1 MTKGLLEQEIDGALA
16 AKTLT
21 SGNVYVRYEYDA
33 GADHDADQ
41 ILGGKWFT
49 IKLNNKDVKC
59 GNAEEIDT
67 DNGTGVSLL
76 EGADKPTV
84 DEDDKTWQW
93 KFLAAPT
100 DPSSEYYV
108 APDPYDVQLF
118 NRYANYATT
127 LDEPSPMSVGIKVP
141 NSASGADHFALLSH
155 PDGGY
160 ALAVAG
166 SGAYTYNFVNGN
178 GMDTDDPATTATEAS
193 FTQKAGIFD
202 GVKSQLLVNDDVQH
216 NFEYK
221 VINNASKIA
230 ISVPQNGG
238 AAEAHGF
245 APYLPDAA
253 QTPLLRM
260 KDYKYYGSA
269 TKDDKDTPSESD
281 DTYAVAPQTK
291 LFTLNGLYDDKV
303 YVRYDAYH
311 VDSTEFKIPNKKT
324 IVDSHVAKDPTS
336 VDASLN
342 INGELPYNIIWY
354 NDNMMRSTD
363 DAAISD
369 GSSQNL
375 SGNKQYVWYITGND
389 PYALK
394 IKHKGGNYVDGDET
408 MATTAADAKEF
419 MLLKK
424 SGYDYGILQE
434 TAGTQKLSGY
444 GQTMV
449 SGDPTKFIIFG
460 LSVHDLIY
468 RLVIAKTCTN
478 EEIEKD
484 KSHTIVLDPSK
495 YVDIPYRETQG
506 DPETLKRI
514 YGSTQRDLKS
524 ENTGEGTHY
533 AGEKYQLGETVTWG
547 GEGHTYSHDAGAVSI
562 GDDLTVPNVF
572 NRPNCTFE
580 FYIAGIFDGPTGDEL
595 TDLEAKYKGL
605 KLNKLMS
612 DADLIDETVVVNIV
626 YKFNEELATNNGMDF
641 VRSIEDKCWYTFET
655 QGDVPYL
662 AHYTN
667 AWGLQSM
674 EGRETRY
681 TNDYLWTPVGD
692 VYGFKLY
699 NRYMIKNSDGSDKVM
714 TFDGTISEGKN
725 LAVAKPGST
734 VDTKTYTS
742 GNEVFEL
749 LTGDNPNSGYFRVHP
764 VVNNSGTQYYVWR
777 DPSATPADHNYAKLS
792 TTPSDWTFG
801 LSMELMA
808 PYYERAGY
816 VGGLTAAGKTAYETA
831 VSSGTIMDIQHVVY
845 DDEKIIP
852 FTSGY
857 YRLHNQPGV
866 SGISPVRYASGYL
879 HDIEKTAV
887 SGGIPMHF
895 YSKVGVNTTFQG
907 ESGLESGFTL
917 TDATRGEIPV
927 PATEY
932 DPSTIFY
939 LNGAVT
945 SNETISTA
953 TMSTQGLN
961 VLGNKMTTETG
972 TTFTFIDIGGATFLV
987 VDKLDAGTR
996 NYLNYDQGSAIYDL
1010 KFMHNAPTDDAK
1022 WCLQP
1027 VQKTATAGNGE
1038 MPLNIKTNQGG
1049 DGYYYATFCAPFD
1062 VLLPDNVSAN
1072 PEKEITAKDYYA
1084 YVCDKWD
1091 EKNLHPTKVPVSSP
1105 YTIGK
1110 FVPAGTPVI
1119 IRTNDETGSVTLSLP
1134 NSEPSSTPLSCVF
1147 SGSYLEKKLDALSP
1161 ARDVYTLGLP
1171 MTSNVSKDGDYGSS
1185 GGITAP
1191 LPEFATSGVGFYIN
1205 ATPNKESDPL
1215 KALWKRNNLYVLHNK
1230 IYYREPASSPS
1241 PAPQR
1246 RGPEFVPVIFDDE
1259 EEQWDMNPNGTREI
1273 VGDGCVYDL
1282 MGRKVATRE
1291 QVEDGSWKQRVATG
1305 IYILNGKKFQK
1316 K

>member
-1 MTKGLLEQEIDGALA
+1 
-16 AKTLT
+16 
-21 SGNVYVRYEYDA
+21 
-33 GADHDADQ
+33 
-41 ILGGKWFT
+41 
-49 IKLNNKDVKC
+49 
-59 GNAEEIDT
+59 
-67 DNGTGVSLL
+67 
-76 EGADKPTV
+76 
-84 DEDDKTWQW
+84 
-93 KFLAAPT
+93 
-100 DPSSEYYV
+100 
-108 APDPYDVQLF
+108 
-118 NRYANYATT
+118 
-127 LDEPSPMSVGIKVP
+127 
-141 NSASGADHFALLSH
+141 
-155 PDGGY
+155 
-160 ALAVAG
+160 
-166 SGAYTYNFVNGN
+166 
-178 GMDTDDPATTATEAS
+178 
-193 FTQKAGIFD
+193 
-202 GVKSQLLVNDDVQH
+202 
-216 NFEYK
+216 
-221 VINNASKIA
+221 
-230 ISVPQNGG
+230 
-238 AAEAHGF
+238 
-245 APYLPDAA
+245 
-253 QTPLLRM
+253 M

-269 TKDDKDTPSESD
+269 TKDDKGTPSEND
-281 DTYAVAPQTK
+281 DTYTVAPQTK
-291 LFTLNGLYDDKV
+291 IFTLNGLYDDKV

-311 VDSTEFKIPNKKT
+311 VDSTEFKIPNKKA

-336 VDASLN
+336 VDVSLN

-354 NDNMMRSTD
+354 NDNMMSTETD
-363 DAAISD
+363 ETTTISD
-369 GSSQNL
+369 GGSQSL
-375 SGNKQYVWYITGND
+375 SGLKKNVWYIEGND

-394 IKHKGGNYVDGDET
+394 IKHKESSNYVNGT
-408 MATTAADAKEF
+408 ATLVATAADAKEF

-434 TAGTQKLSGY
+434 TAGTNKLSGY
-444 GQTMV
+444 GHTMV

-495 YVDIPYRETQG
+495 YVDIPYMTAVSG
-506 DPETLKRI
+506 TPSTKRI
-514 YGSTQRDLKS
+514 YGSTQRDLESIANESDPHKLP
-524 ENTGEGTHY
+524 GD
-533 AGEKYQLGETVTWG
+533 KYQLGETLSWNNPA
-547 GEGHTYSHDAGAVSI
+547 EYHTYSHDAGAVSI

-725 LAVAKPGST
+725 LAVAKPGSK

-749 LTGDNPNSGYFRVHP
+749 LTGNNPNSGYFRVHP

-801 LSMELMA
+801 LSMDLMA

-816 VGGLTAAGKTAYETA
+816 VGGLTDAGKTAYETA
-831 VSSGTIMDIQHVVY
+831 VSSGKVMNIQKVVY
-845 DDEKIIP
+845 DDANIIN
-852 FTSGY
+852 FTKGY

-866 SGISPVRYASGYL
+866 SEIDPVRYASGYL
-879 HDIEKTAV
+879 HDIEKTAGT
-887 SGGIPMHF
+887 SSTAIPMHF
-895 YSKVGVNTTFQG
+895 YSKAGVNTTFQG

-917 TDATRGEIPV
+917 TNATRGDIPV
-927 PATEY
+927 DSTEY

-945 SNETISTA
+945 SNKTISEA
-953 TMSTQGLN
+953 RMSTQGLN

-972 TTFTFIDIGGATFLV
+972 TTFTFIDIGGAVFLIT
-987 VDKLDAGTR
+987 DMLDPTNR
-996 NYLNYDQGSAIYDL
+996 NYFCFDQTSNIYDL
-1010 KFMHNAPTDDAK
+1010 KFAHEVPTDDAK

-1038 MPLNIKTNQGG
+1038 MPLNIKTNKGG

-1091 EKNLHPTKVPVSSP
+1091 EKNLHPTKVPASSP

-1246 RGPEFVPVIFDDE
+1246 RGPEFVPVIFDDD
-1259 EEQWDMNPNGTREI
+1259 EEQQELNPDGTMEG
-1273 VGDGCVYDL
+1273 VGDGCIYDL